1 MKHKIIHIIDTF
13 EYLLIVG
20 QAGYVEDSH
29 HYFVAD
35 GGHKWMS
42 SPGERIKTF
51 GTYYKIL
58 AHLPIGIASRLKG
71 VDLLPELPDTKIP
84 LYFNQSELE
93 VLVTTDD
100 GTPIWQGEYLY
111 TEPVIEKKD
120 NIKVGDLVE
129 TCSLMPGV
137 VMKLDGSDIQVRMLD
152 VDEYRSDDYAHCS
165 LKHCGIVKLTAKD
178 VLDRL
183 TLGKKRLIE
192 IWDSMNDFDSDNG
205 FMEEYNRRIQKAL
218 SNE

>member
-1 MKHKIIHIIDTF
+1 
-13 EYLLIVG
+13 
-20 QAGYVEDSH
+20 
-29 HYFVAD
+29 
-35 GGHKWMS
+35 
-42 SPGERIKTF
+42 
-51 GTYYKIL
+51 
-58 AHLPIGIASRLKG
+58 
-71 VDLLPELPDTKIP
+71 
-84 LYFNQSELE
+84 
-93 VLVTTDD
+93 VTTDD